1 MVRSTEGLLPALA
14 GLTRPRKAR
23 AELSVGL
30 SEVGGDTL

>member
-1 MVRSTEGLLPALA
+1 MVRRCEGLLPALA
-14 GLTRPRKAR
+14 GLTRPGKAG